1 VQASKRPTDSSLVEW
16 YPFWP
21 EIETTTSDEHY
32 LVPDYAFGQR
42 IVYRITL
49 PDGQPLV
56 ITITRSRATGL
67 RGKLTEGMIRLNK
80 ERASQATD
88 PAG

>member
-1 VQASKRPTDSSLVEW
+1 
-16 YPFWP
+16 
-21 EIETTTSDEHY
+21 
-32 LVPDYAFGQR
+32 VPDYAFGQR

-80 ERASQATD
+80 ERAGEKTS
-88 PAG
+88 PAS